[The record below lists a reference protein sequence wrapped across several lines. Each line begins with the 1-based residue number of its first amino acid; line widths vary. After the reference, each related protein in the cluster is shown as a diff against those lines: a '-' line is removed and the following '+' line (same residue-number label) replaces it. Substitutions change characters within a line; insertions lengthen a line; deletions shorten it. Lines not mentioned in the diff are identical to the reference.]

1 MPKFFQ
7 VEKAAYAGEKNEFS
21 NVKFKKRALE
31 SSRPAEAGTVLEII
45 PLHIKNPPV
54 IQFIAYMTNLSD
66 QFTSEQT
73 AQQPFG
79 RPDPYYMWKSN
90 SRAIS
95 VSFDIPSSSVTS
107 GLDNLNN
114 LSWFLASLY
123 PTYKD
128 TRSAT
133 SIAASPMFRVR
144 FANLICSSTND
155 GQGLLGVIQSVDVTH
170 SIPEGF
176 IGGKVDNLGTS
187 FSSEIAGV
195 IKAAG
200 FDNTVR
206 EGKNILIPKLM
217 TITFTLNVVHDHRV
231 GWDKDSGDFRG
242 GLAAPRFP
250 YDFGLLRDTADTP
263 GAGPTMSND
272 TVGDSAPKPPGA
284 PAAAVTVT
292 ITEDKTGVSTDAD
305 ANIANLASTMTESLL
320 ASENE

>member
-7 VEKAAYAGEKNEFS
+7 SEKAAYAGDKNEFS

-31 SSRPAEAGTVLEII
+31 NSRAAEAGTVLEII

-54 IQFIAYMTNLSD
+54 VQFISYVTALSD
-66 QFTSEQT
+66 TFQSTQT
-73 AQQPFG
+73 PQQPFG

-90 SRAIS
+90 ERTIS
-95 VSFDIPSSSVTS
+95 VNFDIPSSSVTS
-107 GLDNLNN
+107 GLNNLNN

-144 FANLICSSTND
+144 FGNLICSSTND
-155 GQGLLGVIQSVDVTH
+155 GQGLLGIIQNVTVTH
-170 SIPEGF
+170 VPANGF

-187 FSSEIAGV
+187 FSSEIASV

-217 TITFTLNVVHDHRV
+217 QISFSINVVHDHRV
-231 GWDKDSGDFRG
+231 GWDFATGEFRG

-263 GAGPTMSND
+263 MVGPTINND
-272 TVGDSAPKPPGA
+272 TVGEGAAAQPPTAPKPSKSTETGDS
-284 PAAAVTVT
+284 AAKA
-292 ITEDKTGVSTDAD
+292 GDAE
-305 ANIANLASTMTESLL
+305 AAINLMEKKG
-320 ASENE
+320 E

>member
-1 MPKFFQ
+1 
-7 VEKAAYAGEKNEFS
+7 
-21 NVKFKKRALE
+21 
-31 SSRPAEAGTVLEII
+31 
-45 PLHIKNPPV
+45 
-54 IQFIAYMTNLSD
+54 
-66 QFTSEQT
+66 
-73 AQQPFG
+73 
-79 RPDPYYMWKSN
+79 MWKSN
-90 SRAIS
+90 SRTIT
-95 VSFDIPSSSVTS
+95 VNFDIPSSSVTS

-155 GQGLLGVIQSVDVTH
+155 GQGLLGVIQSVGVSH
-170 SIPEGF
+170 NVSAGF

-187 FSSEIAGV
+187 FSSEIASV

-217 TITFTLNVVHDHRV
+217 GINFTLNVVHDHRV
-231 GWDKDSGDFRG
+231 GWDFATGDFRG

-263 GAGPTMSND
+263 GAGATMSND
-272 TVGDSAPKPPGA
+272 TMGEGAAPKPDGSPQPAVEAEDLGS
-284 PAAAVTVT
+284 AAA
-292 ITEDKTGVSTDAD
+292 DAGD
-305 ANIANLASTMTESLL
+305 PIALMKPSVNPP
-320 ASENE
+320 

>member
-7 VEKAAYAGEKNEFS
+7 VEKAAYAGDKNQFS

-31 SSRPAEAGTVLEII
+31 SSPAAEAGTVLEII

-54 IQFIAYMTNLSD
+54 IQFIAYLNSLSD

-90 SRAIS
+90 NRTIT
-95 VSFDIPSSSVTS
+95 VGFDIPSSSVTS

-128 TRSAT
+128 ARSAT

-155 GQGLLGVIQSVDVTH
+155 GQGLLGVIQGVTVNHSV
-170 SIPEGF
+170 PEGF

-187 FSSEIAGV
+187 FSSEIASV

-200 FDNTVR
+200 FENTVR
-206 EGKNILIPKLM
+206 SGKNILIPKLM

-231 GWDKDSGDFRG
+231 GWDLETGDFRG

-263 GAGPTMSND
+263 SVGPTMSND
-272 TVGDSAPKPPGA
+272 TMGEGTKD
-284 PAAAVTVT
+284 PAAPRPAPTCNDDT
-292 ITEDKTGVSTDAD
+292 AITGD
-305 ANIANLASTMTESLL
+305 
-320 ASENE
+320 ENDCIGKL

>member
-1 MPKFFQ
+1 VPKFFQ
-7 VEKAAYAGEKNEFS
+7 VEKAAYAGDKNEFS

-31 SSRPAEAGTVLEII
+31 NSKAAEAGTVLEII
-45 PLHIKNPPV
+45 PLHVKNPPV
-54 IQFIAYMTNLSD
+54 IQFIAYLTSLSD
-66 QFTSEQT
+66 QFQSTQT
-73 AQQPFG
+73 QQQPFG

-90 SRAIS
+90 NRTIT

-107 GLDNLNN
+107 GLDNLNS
-114 LSWFLASLY
+114 LSWFLAALY

-155 GQGLLGVIQSVDVTH
+155 GQGLLGVIQSVTVTH
-170 SIPEGF
+170 DPTKGF

-187 FSSEIAGV
+187 FSSEIASV

-200 FDNTVR
+200 FDNAVR

-217 TITFTLNVVHDHRV
+217 RINFALNVVHDHRV
-231 GWDKDSGDFRG
+231 GWDFATGDFRG
-242 GLAAPRFP
+242 GLSAPRFP

-263 GAGPTMSND
+263 LAGATISND
-272 TVGDSAPKPPGA
+272 TMGENAAATAKPPGA
-284 PAAAVTVT
+284 PRPAIEGGDSASKAGDTPAALEVLNG
-292 ITEDKTGVSTDAD
+292 D
-305 ANIANLASTMTESLL
+305 
-320 ASENE
+320 

>member
-7 VEKAAYAGEKNEFS
+7 VEKAAYAGDKDQFS
-21 NVKFKKRALE
+21 NVKFKKRSLE
-31 SSRPAEAGTVLEII
+31 NSRAAEAGTVLEII

-54 IQFIAYMTNLSD
+54 IQFIAYLSSLSD
-66 QFTSEQT
+66 QFTSAQT
-73 AQQPFG
+73 PQQPFG

-90 SRAIS
+90 NRKIT
-95 VSFDIPSSSVTS
+95 VNFNIPSSSVTS
-107 GLDNLNN
+107 GLDNLNS

-128 TRSAT
+128 TRSAN

-155 GQGLLGVIQSVDVTH
+155 GQGLLGVIQNVGVTH
-170 SIPEGF
+170 DINAGF
-176 IGGKVDNLGTS
+176 IGGKIDNLGTS
-187 FSSEIAGV
+187 FSSQIASV

-200 FDNTVR
+200 FENTVR
-206 EGKNILIPKLM
+206 GGKNILIPKLM
-217 TITFTLNVVHDHRV
+217 EINFTLDVVHDHRV

-263 GAGPTMSND
+263 KVGPTMSND
-272 TVGDSAPKPPGA
+272 TMGESAAANPPGSVKELHNNDTTLNPGDA
-284 PAAAVTVT
+284 GAAGEVLFGETNNN
-292 ITEDKTGVSTDAD
+292 K
-305 ANIANLASTMTESLL
+305 
-320 ASENE
+320 